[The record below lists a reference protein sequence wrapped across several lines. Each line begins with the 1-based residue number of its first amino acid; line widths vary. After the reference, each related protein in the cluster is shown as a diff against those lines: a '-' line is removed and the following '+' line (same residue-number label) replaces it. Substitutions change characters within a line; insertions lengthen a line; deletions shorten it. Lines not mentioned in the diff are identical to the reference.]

1 MSKNTSIKVVT
12 GLVRFAN
19 VHLYKPMSCV
29 QGASPKYSVTLIIPK
44 SDTKTIESINSAF
57 AQVLELN
64 NSKLTNKPKIPYG
77 LKDGDVE
84 RGDPLY
90 SDAYFINTSTSE
102 KPGIVDVDLNPLI
115 EPNDV
120 YDGCYGRVSIT
131 FFAYSVNGKGG
142 IGLGL
147 NNVQKLK
154 DGEPNQKPISDFA
167 DKGGEIV

>member
-1 MSKNTSIKVVT
+1 MSKNTNIKVVT
-12 GLVRFAN
+12 GLVGFAN
-19 VHLYKPMSCV
+19 VHLYKPMSWV
-29 QGASPKYSVTLIIPK
+29 QGASPKYSVTIIIPK

-64 NSKLTNKPKIPYG
+64 KSKLTNKPMIPYG
-77 LKDGDVE
+77 LKDGDAE

-90 SDAYFINTSTSE
+90 SDAYFINASTSE

-115 EPNDV
+115 ESNDV

-142 IGLGL
+142 VGVGL

>member
-1 MSKNTSIKVVT
+1 MSKNTNIKVVT

-19 VHLYKPMSCV
+19 VHLYKPMSWF
-29 QGASPKYSVTLIIPK
+29 QGASPRYSVTLIIPK
-44 SDTKTIESINSAF
+44 SDTKTIENINSAF

-64 NSKLTNKPKIPYG
+64 KSKLTNKLMIPYG

-120 YDGCYGRVSIT
+120 YDGCHGRASIT
-131 FFAYSVNGKGG
+131 FFCIFSQWQRWNR
-142 IGLGL
+142 IGP
-147 NNVQKLK
+147 K
-154 DGEPNQKPISDFA
+154 
-167 DKGGEIV
+167 